1 MSIRRKR
8 FVYPLRKLTGKG
20 ANYSEIDVTQRVQAI
35 GIHKCQGLIR
45 LHHFTGADWG
55 EKFVGITK
63 NSWVKGYMALDD
75 DHLAIV
81 SFRELG
87 EGLIQNQLVD
97 GELPTQFK
105 DLEKFVCQV
114 TAKRDLPPFLN
125 FDGSFFD
132 SGTWKARCF
141 HQACKLDSHA

>member
-1 MSIRRKR
+1 
-8 FVYPLRKLTGKG
+8 
-20 ANYSEIDVTQRVQAI
+20 
-35 GIHKCQGLIR
+35 
-45 LHHFTGADWG
+45 
-55 EKFVGITK
+55 
-63 NSWVKGYMALDD
+63 MALDD

-97 GELPTQFK
+97 EELPTQFK